1 MKFLRKLLRAIDI
14 LPVHGFEN
22 FEALEDQIRDLE
34 RIRRTTNAL
43 YEIEKS
49 PVRRVELAIELG
61 DIEHRI
67 DRLREELEACK
78 HSG

>member
-1 MKFLRKLLRAIDI
+1 MKFVRKLLRAIDF
-14 LPVHGFEN
+14 LLVHGFES
-22 FEALEDQIRDLE
+22 FEIRDLE
-34 RIRRTTNAL
+34 RIRRTTNAV

-61 DIEHRI
+61 DIEYRI